1 MLMVGYV
8 EVEENTHVPVYLSVP
23 DIVHEMILEVIMD
36 EAYEIMGAVCIL
48 VGFRVRGSRGR
59 IVIDRSEGR
68 QDRISVKSILN

>member
-1 MLMVGYV
+1 MVGYV
-8 EVEENTHVPVYLSVP
+8 EVEVNTHVPIYLSVP
-23 DIVHEMILEVIMD
+23 DIVHEITLEIIMD
-36 EAYEIMGAVCIL
+36 EAYEVMGAVCIL

>member
-1 MLMVGYV
+1 MVDYV
-8 EVEENTHVPVYLSVP
+8 EVEANTHVPVYLSVP
-23 DIVHEMILEVIMD
+23 DIVHEITLEIIMD
-36 EAYEIMGAVCIL
+36 EAYEVMGAVCIL

>member
-1 MLMVGYV
+1 MLIVGYI
-8 EVEENTHVPVYLSVP
+8 EVEANTHVPVYLSVP

-59 IVIDRSEGR
+59 IVIDRSEER
-68 QDRISVKSILN
+68 QDRISVKSISD

>member
-1 MLMVGYV
+1 MVGYV
-8 EVEENTHVPVYLSVP
+8 EVEANTHVPVYLSVP

-48 VGFRVRGSRGR
+48 VGFRVKGSRGR

>member
-1 MLMVGYV
+1 MVGYV
-8 EVEENTHVPVYLSVP
+8 KMEANTHVPIYLSVP
-23 DIVHEMILEVIMD
+23 DIVHEITLEIIMD
-36 EAYEIMGAVCIL
+36 EAYEVMGAVCIL